1 MNYDVLIVGTGVG
14 GLYTAINLN
23 ENIKVLMITKEN
35 VRDCNSYLAQGGVT
49 TILGE
54 DDLES
59 FIDDTLKAGNYKN
72 NLKAVSKIGN
82 NSIKSIKN
90 LTRLGV
96 PFENKNGKLKY
107 TREGGHSKNRIVY
120 CEDQTGKAIVE
131 KLIKV
136 VQNKSNIT
144 IMENTT
150 LTDLLIEDNR
160 CYGASIISD
169 NRLIK
174 VNTKVVVLATGG
186 IGGLFNSTTNFSS
199 MTGDGLALAIK
210 HNVKL
215 KDMEYLQL
223 HPTVLYEKENKGRRL
238 LLSESLRGEGGVLV
252 NINGESF
259 VNSLLPRDV
268 VSAAVLKE
276 IEKNPD
282 RPYVYLDMTSFTKEY
297 LINRFPYIYEEC
309 LNRGLKMESDLLP
322 VAPAHHYCMG
332 GIEVDLYSR
341 TNIEF
346 LYAVGEVSCTGVHGS
361 NRLASNSLL
370 EALVFG
376 ENAAENINSKINEIN
391 INLDKANNFSD
402 SINIKPLIEYVK
414 GKADHR
420 YDKLFNC

>member
-14 GLYTAINLN
+14 GLYTAINLD
-23 ENIKVLMITKEN
+23 ENIKILIITKDSI
-35 VRDCNSYLAQGGVT
+35 RDCNSYLAQGGVT
-49 TILGE
+49 TSLGE
-54 DDLES
+54 EDLES
-59 FIDDTLKAGNYKN
+59 FINDTLKAGNYKN
-72 NLKAVSKIGN
+72 NIKAVSEIGN
-82 NSIKSIKN
+82 NSINNIKN
-90 LTRLGV
+90 LIRLGV
-96 PFENKNGKLKY
+96 PFENKDGKLKY

-120 CEDQTGKAIVE
+120 CMDQTGKAIVE
-131 KLIKV
+131 KLIEV
-136 VQNKSNIT
+136 VNDKNNIT
-144 IMENTT
+144 IMENTKI
-150 LTDLLIEDNR
+150 TDILIEDNT
-160 CYGASIISD
+160 CYGACIASGKK
-169 NRLIK
+169 LIK
-174 VNTKVVVLATGG
+174 VNVKAVVLATGG
-186 IGGLFNSTTNFSS
+186 IGGIFNSTTNFSS

-223 HPTVLYEKENKGRRL
+223 HPTVLYEDEKQGRRL

-252 NINGESF
+252 NLNGEKF
-259 VNSLLPRDV
+259 IDSLLPRDV

-276 IEKNPD
+276 IDKTPD

-297 LINRFPYIYEEC
+297 LMNRFPYIYDEC
-309 LNRGLKMESDLLP
+309 LKRQLKMELDLLP

-341 TNIEF
+341 TNIEH

-376 ENAAENINSKINEIN
+376 EKAAENINSKINEIDTN
-391 INLDKANNFSD
+391 VSKASSIGD
-402 SINIKPLIEYVK
+402 SINPKPLIEYIK

>member
-23 ENIKVLMITKEN
+23 ENIKVLMITKDS

-59 FIDDTLKAGNYKN
+59 FISDTLKAGNYKN
-72 NLKAVSKIGN
+72 NVKAVSKVGK
-82 NSIKSIKN
+82 NSIKNIKN
-90 LTRLGV
+90 LSRLGV
-96 PFENKNGKLKY
+96 PFEKKDGKLKY

-131 KLIKV
+131 ELIKV
-136 VQNKSNIT
+136 VKDKSNIT

-150 LTDLLIEDNR
+150 LTDLLIEYNT
-160 CYGASIISD
+160 CYGASIIND

-174 VNTKVVVLATGG
+174 VNTKAVVLATGG
-186 IGGLFNSTTNFSS
+186 IGGLFNSTTNFAS

-210 HNVKL
+210 HNIKL

-223 HPTVLYEKENKGRRL
+223 HPTVLYEEENKGRRL

-252 NINGESF
+252 NLNGEKF
-259 VNSLLPRDV
+259 IDSLLPRDV
-268 VSAAVLKE
+268 VS
-276 IEKNPD
+276 
-282 RPYVYLDMTSFTKEY
+282 
-297 LINRFPYIYEEC
+297 EEC

-376 ENAAENINSKINEIN
+376 ENAAENINSKINEIT
-391 INLDKANNFSD
+391 INLDKVNSFSD
-402 SINIKPLIEYVK
+402 SINMKPLINYVK